1 MRWLFLFLL
10 LLNLFPAVFAT
21 NGEDASNQ
29 LVGER
34 YQPLRGK
41 TIHLLSEVKSGN
53 GVDRFQQPADEELP
67 ERREPGCFLVGPLI
81 SQAVADEVAA
91 ALGVMTQSAQTHW
104 REVESDVDY
113 WVYLPAQPSTR
124 ATSRLI
130 QELSANEIDSFVISE
145 GDLEGALAVG
155 VFSVK
160 ENAERQ
166 MQRLESMG
174 YESGIHP
181 VQRWIREYWLLSEDT
196 PSPDEWRKITNS
208 ISNEELPQKMSR
220 RSCKTVASALRFQ

>member
-1 MRWLFLFLL
+1 
-10 LLNLFPAVFAT
+10 
-21 NGEDASNQ
+21 
-29 LVGER
+29 
-34 YQPLRGK
+34 
-41 TIHLLSEVKSGN
+41 
-53 GVDRFQQPADEELP
+53 
-67 ERREPGCFLVGPLI
+67 
-81 SQAVADEVAA
+81 
-91 ALGVMTQSAQTHW
+91 
-104 REVESDVDY
+104 
-113 WVYLPAQPSTR
+113 VYLPAQPSTR

-160 ENAERQ
+160 ENAEKQ
-166 MQRLESMG
+166 KQRLESMG

-196 PSPDEWRKITNS
+196 PSPEDWRKITNS